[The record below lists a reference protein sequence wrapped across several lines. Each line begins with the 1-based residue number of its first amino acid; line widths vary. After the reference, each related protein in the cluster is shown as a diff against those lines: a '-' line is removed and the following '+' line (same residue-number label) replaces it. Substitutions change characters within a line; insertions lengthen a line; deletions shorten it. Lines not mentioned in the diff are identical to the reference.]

1 MQNHITNLVTHFK
14 GSVKTWDVVNEIF
27 NEDGTYRTSVF
38 YTTIGEYFVD
48 IAYAR
53 FKILFGCFLTAS

>member
-48 IAYAR
+48 IA
-53 FKILFGCFLTAS
+53 